1 MQIVATDPLK
11 MQRARGLG
19 RITTKLRDDAT
30 HLQTLYQEGCAKIR
44 LPHTHDRSLDA
55 VLINTAGG
63 LTGGDHM
70 RWEADIAPG
79 SRATITTQACER
91 IYRSTGAT
99 AQVETQLKVGAD
111 AHLDWLPQETIL
123 FAASRFQRRIDIDLA
138 PGAGLTAIEAV
149 LLGRDAMGEDARDA
163 MFRDTWRIRRNGR
176 LVHAEA
182 THIDGSGLA
191 RDNSALLAG
200 TRAFATIIHFGPDLA
215 SRLEQ
220 IRSLLPEGA
229 NAAASVTGE
238 RLVIRAMAN
247 SGLALRRVI
256 VPILGALSRA
266 GSLPRLW
273 HL

>member
-1 MQIVATDPLK
+1 
-11 MQRARGLG
+11 MQRARGAGTLA
-19 RITTKLRDDAT
+19 TQLRDGGT
-30 HLQTLYQEGCAKIR
+30 HLHTLYQDGCAKIR
-44 LPHTHDRSLDA
+44 LPHTHDQSLEA

-63 LTGGDHM
+63 LTGGDYM
-70 RWEADIAPG
+70 RWQADIAPG

-99 AQVETQLKVGAD
+99 AQVETHLTVGAG

-123 FAASRFQRRIDIDLA
+123 FAKSRFERWINIDLA
-138 PGAGLTAIEAV
+138 PDASLTAIEAV

-163 MFRDTWRIRRNGR
+163 LFRDNWRIRRNGR

-182 THIDGSGLA
+182 THIDGSDMS
-191 RDNSALLAG
+191 RDNLALLAG
-200 TRAFATIIHFGPDLA
+200 TRAFATIIHFGTNLT

-220 IRSLLPEGA
+220 VRALLPEGA
-229 NAAASVTGE
+229 MAAASVSGE

-247 SGLALRRVI
+247 SGLALRRTI